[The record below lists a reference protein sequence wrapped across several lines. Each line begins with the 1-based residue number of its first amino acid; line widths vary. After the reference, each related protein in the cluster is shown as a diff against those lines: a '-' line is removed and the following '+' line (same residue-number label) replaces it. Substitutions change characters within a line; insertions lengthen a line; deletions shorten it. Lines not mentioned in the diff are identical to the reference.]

1 MFDVM
6 AMPARFDFEVL
17 SRDVATQARLGQL
30 RTPHGV
36 VDTPAFMSVGTQ
48 GTVKGLLPLQ
58 LREVGTQ
65 IVLANT
71 YHLMLRPGSDTVA
84 TLGGLHHMMGW
95 DRPILTDSGGFQIF
109 SLAERAQIS
118 DTGAIFR
125 SHIDG
130 ASVELTPERA
140 VRVQEDL
147 GADIIMCLDEC
158 TAHTTDRAKLVA
170 AVRRTTLWAERC
182 RAAQRRSDQAL
193 FAVVQGGVDV
203 ELRAVSAASLCKL
216 DLPGYAIGG
225 LSVGEGH
232 AEMLHVLDHTVPLLP
247 EDRPRYLMG
256 VGRPQDIIEAVARGI
271 DMFDCVLPTRNGRN
285 ATAFTAAGLVRLR
298 NAEHQRSTEPVERG
312 CTCPTCRQ
320 FSRGY
325 LRHLFQADEMLG
337 PILLSMHNVSF
348 FLRLMTEIRLA
359 IAEQRFAAYRSDALA
374 RLGP

>member
-1 MFDVM
+1 M
-6 AMPARFDFEVL
+6 ASPPGFEFKVVVRDSCSRARVG
-17 SRDVATQARLGQL
+17 RLK
-30 RTPHGV
+30 TWHGV
-36 VDTPAFMSVGTQ
+36 VDTPAFMPVGTQ

-65 IVLANT
+65 MVLANT
-71 YHLMLRPGSDTVA
+71 YHLMLRPGAETVA
-84 TLGGLHHMMGW
+84 ALGGLHRMMGW
-95 DRPILTDSGGFQIF
+95 DGPILTDSGGYQIF

-118 DTGAIFR
+118 DAGAIFR

-140 VRVQEDL
+140 MRVQEDL

-158 TAHTTDRAKLVA
+158 SAQTTDRAKLVT

-182 RAAQRRSDQAL
+182 RATQRRNDQAL
-193 FAVVQGGVDV
+193 FAVLQGGVDP
-203 ELRAVSAASLCKL
+203 ELRAESAANLCKL

-225 LSVGEGH
+225 LSVGESH

-247 EDRPRYLMG
+247 EDRPHYLMG

-285 ATAFTAAGLVRLR
+285 AMAFTAAGPVRLR
-298 NAEHQRSTEPVERG
+298 NAEHERSTGPVEPG
-312 CTCPTCRQ
+312 CPCPVCRQ

-325 LRHLFQADEMLG
+325 IRHLFQADEMLG
-337 PILLSMHNVSF
+337 PILLSLHNVNF
-348 FLRLMTEIRLA
+348 FVRLMAEIRRA
-359 IAEQRFAAYRSDALA
+359 ICEGRFDAYRADALV